1 MKRENS
7 GLAYTTLDLVKYTER
22 LGHQVAIKEPTGGI
36 IYGSMHG
43 EPDMHTVHSQLDTNF
58 FFDNKVK
65 AMWMHGEALSSVG
78 NGVSMRAIC
87 DLAPKMDFFV
97 CMRRME
103 WPIWSSIK
111 RTHLVRKGIDLE
123 KFTPATEPVEKLSG
137 SPSVLIYENI
147 RGTRNPLFL
156 CKAMELVQKTLPE
169 ARLHIYN
176 IQDKR
181 TLETF
186 QALVKEC
193 KWWTFIR
200 SLQGSVEHTAVPA
213 LIARADIVVSC
224 LFPYYARSVES
235 LACGKAFISAGYS
248 QEFPD
253 YPWHCEYDPQ
263 SMADAII
270 ACWRDYQRVDYR
282 QRAVGLHSAADMAAE
297 ALDIYMRYMGI
308 GSQASTGMS
317 LVRAS

>member
-1 MKRENS
+1 MKRESS

-22 LGHQVAIKEPTGGI
+22 LGHQVAVKEPTGGI
-36 IYGSMHG
+36 IYGTMTG
-43 EPDMHTVHSQLDTNF
+43 EPDMHTIHSQLDMNY

-65 AMWMHGEALSSVG
+65 AMWMHGECLSSVG

-97 CMRRME
+97 CMRRTE

-111 RTHLVRKGIDLE
+111 RTYLVRKGIDLE
-123 KFTPATEPVEKLSG
+123 RFKPADEPVEKLSG
-137 SPSVLIYENI
+137 SPAVLIYENI
-147 RGTRNPLFL
+147 RQNRNPLFL
-156 CKAMELVQKTLPE
+156 CKAIEIVHKTLPE

-176 IQDKR
+176 VQDKR

-186 QALVKEC
+186 QALIKEC
-193 KWWTFIR
+193 KWWLFIR
-200 SLQGSVEHTAVPA
+200 SLQGPVEHTAVPG

-235 LACGKAFISAGYS
+235 LGCGKAFISAGYS

-253 YPWHCEYDPQ
+253 YPWYCDYSPE

-270 ACWRDYQRVDYR
+270 KCWSDYQKVNYR
-282 QRAVGLHSAADMAAE
+282 QRAIDLHSAADMAHE
-297 ALDIYMRYMGI
+297 AVDIYERYLGMNQVR
-308 GSQASTGMS
+308 SPSMS